1 MFPKMKKIFTLIFI
15 TLLTIATITAQEKH
29 YELQEV
35 TFEARRPL
43 KDIGVVKTS
52 FDSLMLKENI
62 ALSMADILTYHSGL
76 FVKNYGRATLSTVS
90 FRGTSPSHTQVSW
103 NGIPVNSPML
113 GMTDFSL
120 IPAYFIDDA
129 SLLHGA
135 SSVSDTGGGLGGM
148 VNLATRQNAED
159 GIDMSYIQGLG
170 SFSTFDE
177 FLKVGY
183 KSDKFESR
191 TRLVYSSSKNDF
203 EYTNHDK
210 KLNIYDE
217 NKNIIGQYYPKEKNV
232 SGAFHDFHA
241 LQEFWYDTH
250 RGDAFSVKAW
260 YMDSNREL
268 PLLSTDYGS
277 GLDFENRQREHTLR
291 IVASWNHRRSK
302 WQLNANAGYV
312 NTWLAY
318 DYKRDNGSGE
328 MLVMTCSRNKVN
340 SYFGH
345 IGAEYNPVRQ
355 VFLSMNVDVRR
366 HDVNNTD
373 NTLSI
378 QSDEQDVI
386 KGYDRSRTECS
397 VSQNV
402 KWQPNDYLGF
412 SAVLREDVY
421 GEKKAV
427 LIPAL
432 TFDGILYNK
441 LGLMVR
447 GSVARN
453 YRFPSLNDLYFFPGG
468 NPKLKSENGLT
479 YDCGVSYDLK
489 KVLGFNLKGSINW
502 FESWIDDWILWLP
515 TTKGFFSPRNV
526 KKVHSYGIEANIS
539 GDYSFN
545 KDWKLDLDGN
555 FSWTPSINE
564 GEPMSPA
571 DRSIGKQLPYVPEYS
586 SAISGRLSFRTWAFQ
601 YKWCYYSRRYTMSS
615 GDVTLSG
622 RLPEY
627 FMSNVS
633 LEKKFVFKPADLSLK
648 LAVNNL
654 FNEDYISVLSRPMP
668 GINFEFFIGITPK
681 F

>member
-159 GIDMSYIQGLG
+159 GIDMSYIQGIG

-183 KSDKFESR
+183 KNDRFESR
-191 TRLVYSSSKNDF
+191 TRVVYSSSKNDF

-432 TFDGILYNK
+432 TFDGMLYK
-441 LGLMVR
+441 RLGLMVR

-668 GINFEFFIGITPK
+668 GINFEFFIGITPNI
-681 F
+681 

>member
-159 GIDMSYIQGLG
+159 GIDMSYIQGIG

-183 KSDKFESR
+183 KNDRFESR
-191 TRLVYSSSKNDF
+191 TRVVYSSSKNDF

-291 IVASWNHRRSK
+291 IVASWSHRRSK

-648 LAVNNL
+648 LAINNL

>member
-103 NGIPVNSPML
+103 NSIPVNSPML

-159 GIDMSYIQGLG
+159 GIDMSYIQGIG
-170 SFSTFDE
+170 CFSTFDE

-183 KSDKFESR
+183 KNDRFESR
-191 TRLVYSSSKNDF
+191 TRVVYSSSKNDF

-432 TFDGILYNK
+432 TFDGMLYK
-441 LGLMVR
+441 RLGMMVR

-479 YDCGVSYDLK
+479 YDCGFSYDLK

-586 SAISGRLSFRTWAFQ
+586 SAISGRLSFQTWAFQ

-633 LEKKFVFKPADLSLK
+633 LEKKFVFKPADISLK

-668 GINFEFFIGITPK
+668 GINFEFFIGITPNI
-681 F
+681 

>member
-1 MFPKMKKIFTLIFI
+1 MKKIFTLIFI
-15 TLLTIATITAQEKH
+15 TLSTIATITAQEKH
-29 YELQEV
+29 YKLQEV

-183 KSDKFESR
+183 KNDRFESR
-191 TRLVYSSSKNDF
+191 TRVVYSSSKNDF

-210 KLNIYDE
+210 KLNVYDE

-291 IVASWNHRRSK
+291 LVASWNHRRSK

-328 MLVMTCSRNKVN
+328 MLVMTCSRNIVN

-386 KGYDRSRTECS
+386 KGYERSRTECS

-432 TFDGILYNK
+432 TFDGMLYK
-441 LGLMVR
+441 RLGLMVR

-468 NPKLKSENGLT
+468 NPKLKSENGHT
-479 YDCGVSYDLK
+479 YDCGVSFDLK

-502 FESWIDDWILWLP
+502 FESWINDWILWLP

-633 LEKKFVFKPADLSLK
+633 IEKKFVFKPADLSLK

>member
-15 TLLTIATITAQEKH
+15 TLLTIATIKAQEKH

-62 ALSMADILTYHSGL
+62 ALSMADILKYHSGL

-183 KSDKFESR
+183 KNDRFESR
-191 TRLVYSSSKNDF
+191 TRVVYSSSKNDF

-432 TFDGILYNK
+432 TFDGMLYK
-441 LGLMVR
+441 RLGLMVR

-468 NPKLKSENGLT
+468 NPKLKNENGLT
-479 YDCGVSYDLK
+479 YDCGFSYDLK

-668 GINFEFFIGITPK
+668 GIDFEFFIGITPK

>member
-1 MFPKMKKIFTLIFI
+1 MKKIFTLIFI
-15 TLLTIATITAQEKH
+15 TLLTIATLTAQEKH
-29 YELQEV
+29 YQLQEV

-159 GIDMSYIQGLG
+159 GIDMSYIQGIG

-183 KSDKFESR
+183 KNDRFESR
-191 TRLVYSSSKNDF
+191 TRVVYSSSKNDF

-217 NKNIIGQYYPKEKNV
+217 NKNIIGQYYPKEINE

-432 TFDGILYNK
+432 TFDGIIYNK

-633 LEKKFVFKPADLSLK
+633 LEKKFVFKPADISLK

-668 GINFEFFIGITPK
+668 GINFELFIGITPK

>member
-35 TFEARRPL
+35 TFEARRQL

-183 KSDKFESR
+183 KNDRFESR
-191 TRLVYSSSKNDF
+191 TRVVYSSSKNDF

-291 IVASWNHRRSK
+291 IVASWNHRRSE

-432 TFDGILYNK
+432 TFDGMLYK
-441 LGLMVR
+441 RLGMMVR

-633 LEKKFVFKPADLSLK
+633 LEKKFVFKPADISLK

>member
-1 MFPKMKKIFTLIFI
+1 MKKIFTLIFI
-15 TLLTIATITAQEKH
+15 TLLTIATLTAQEKH

-159 GIDMSYIQGLG
+159 GIDMSYIQGIG

-183 KSDKFESR
+183 KNDRFESR
-191 TRLVYSSSKNDF
+191 TRVVYSSSKNDF

-232 SGAFHDFHA
+232 SGAFQDFHA

-432 TFDGILYNK
+432 TFDGMLYK
-441 LGLMVR
+441 RLGLMVR

-648 LAVNNL
+648 LAANNL

>member
-159 GIDMSYIQGLG
+159 GIDMSYIQGIG

-183 KSDKFESR
+183 KNDRFESR
-191 TRLVYSSSKNDF
+191 TRVVYSSSKNDF

-250 RGDAFSVKAW
+250 RGDAFSAKAW
-260 YMDSNREL
+260 FMDSNREL

-432 TFDGILYNK
+432 TFDGLLYNK

-453 YRFPSLNDLYFFPGG
+453 YRCPSLNDLYFFPGG
-468 NPKLKSENGLT
+468 NPKLKSENSLT